1 MGGIGKTALAL
12 QYAYEQA
19 DFYAE
24 GRLWLT
30 VGAGFAEEIVSFG
43 RSPLQLGIDEGLAI
57 AEKVRAVWQSW
68 PGESPVLIV
77 IDNVNKEQDYG
88 EIKPFLPTDARFKVL
103 MTSRIKFAGV
113 SDLPLDV
120 LPLSE
125 AVQLLEALAES
136 EQRVWER
143 GAAEVLCQRLGR
155 LPLALSLVGSYLGND
170 RGLTLADVTQQ
181 LQAKGLETGWLNQ
194 ADPSVAEQGLNAA
207 IDLSWEILESRVQD
221 FACFLSWFA
230 YAPIPWYLVES
241 AITQCHLV
249 IAILNEP
256 TREPQP
262 ENSVL
267 KKVWNFLNQPLF
279 SQSSHPL
286 ATSISQEQT
295 NLLNTEELNFINSDL
310 QDIRQVLSR
319 FYFLEIEDRTLPSYK
334 IHPLLQQYLREKA
347 TQQIDPD
354 YRKALVQA
362 IIQEAQKIE
371 DRLPVQQLEA
381 LRPALPH
388 ITEVAEV
395 WIADINEDI
404 ILEASTRLA
413 YFYENL
419 VDYAQAE
426 SWYKKAR
433 TTAQERLPAQH
444 PKIAT
449 TLNNLAALYDSQGEY
464 NEAEPLYLEALTI
477 DRASLPPNDPQL
489 ATHLSNLANLYR
501 AQGKYGEAE
510 PLFQE
515 ALTIGRANLSPNHP
529 SLAIYLNSLAFLY
542 YSQEKYNEAEPLYQE
557 ALAIGRASLPPSH
570 PDLANYLNNLALLYE
585 SQGKDDEAESF
596 YQEALTI
603 KQASLPS
610 NHPSLATSL
619 NNLAEL
625 YRSQGKDNEAEPLYQ
640 EALTIIRASLP
651 PNHPQLATHLNNLA
665 LLYYSQGKYN
675 QAEPLYLEALTID
688 RARLPPN
695 HPDLARDLNN
705 LALLYY
711 SQGKY
716 NEAEPLY
723 QEALAICEQSLD
735 SDHPLARLFRKN
747 YQLFLKQKEDHQM

>member
-1 MGGIGKTALAL
+1 VGRRTDLNKLHDRLQETKRLAITAVSGMGGIGKTALAL

-19 DFYAE
+19 SFYAE

-125 AVQLLEALAES
+125 AVQLLEALAGS

-143 GAAEVLCQRLGR
+143 EAAEVLCQRLGR

-194 ADPSVAEQGLNAA
+194 ADPSVAERGLKAA

-241 AITQCHLV
+241 AIT
-249 IAILNEP
+249 ILNKP
-256 TREPQP
+256 TSEPQP
-262 ENSVL
+262 ESSVL

-279 SQSSHPL
+279 SQNSRPL
-286 ATSISQEQT
+286 VTPISQEQT
-295 NLLNTEELNFINSDL
+295 NPLNTEKLNFINSDL
-310 QDIRQVLSR
+310 QDLRQILIR
-319 FYFLEIEDRTLPSYK
+319 FHFLEIEDNTLPSYK
-334 IHPLLQQYLREKA
+334 IHPLLQQYLRDKA

-354 YRKALVQA
+354 YRKSLVQA
-362 IIQEAQKIE
+362 IIQEAEKIE
-371 DRLPVQQLEA
+371 HHSTVQQLEA

-395 WIADINEDI
+395 WIGDVMDESNI
-404 ILEASTRLA
+404 IAPSTSLA
-413 YFYENL
+413 FFYNNL
-419 VDYAQAE
+419 VDYPQAE
-426 SWYKKAR
+426 FWCQKAS
-433 TTAQERLPAQH
+433 TTAKERLPAQH
-444 PKIAT
+444 PAIAA
-449 TLNNLAALYDSQGEY
+449 TLSNLASLYRSQGKY
-464 NEAEPLYLEALTI
+464 NEAEPLYLEALSI
-477 DRASLPPNDPQL
+477 DRASLWPN
-489 ATHLSNLANLYR
+489 
-501 AQGKYGEAE
+501 
-510 PLFQE
+510 
-515 ALTIGRANLSPNHP
+515 SPR
-529 SLAIYLNSLAFLY
+529 LAIYLNNLAALY
-542 YSQEKYNEAEPLYQE
+542 ESQGKYNEAEPLYQE
-557 ALAIGRASLPPSH
+557 AL
-570 PDLANYLNNLALLYE
+570 
-585 SQGKDDEAESF
+585 
-596 YQEALTI
+596 TI
-603 KQASLPS
+603 
-610 NHPSLATSL
+610 
-619 NNLAEL
+619 
-625 YRSQGKDNEAEPLYQ
+625 D
-640 EALTIIRASLP
+640 RASLP

-665 LLYYSQGKYN
+665 VLYESQGKYN
-675 QAEPLYLEALTID
+675 EAEPLFLEALTIT
-688 RARLPPN
+688 RSSLTSN
-695 HPDLARDLNN
+695 HPNLAVTFNN
-705 LALLYY
+705 LANLYR

-723 QEALAICEQSLD
+723 LEALAIDRASLPPNHPDLATDLNNLAELYRSQGKYNEAEPLYLEALAICEQSLD
-735 SDHPLARLFRKN
+735 SDHPLARRFREN
-747 YQLFLKQKEDHQM
+747 YQRFLQQKEEHQT

>member
-30 VGAGFAEEIVSFG
+30 VGAGFAEEIVSFA

-77 IDNVNKEQDYG
+77 IDNVNKEQDYS

-125 AVQLLEALAES
+125 AVQLLETLAES
-136 EQRVWER
+136 DQRVWER
-143 GAAEVLCQRLGR
+143 GAAEVLCQRLGC

-194 ADPSVAEQGLNAA
+194 ADPSVAERGLKAA

-241 AITQCHLV
+241 AVTQCHFV
-249 IAILNEP
+249 NAILKE
-256 TREPQP
+256 Q
-262 ENSVL
+262 V
-267 KKVWNFLNQPLF
+267 
-279 SQSSHPL
+279 SSADPGK
-286 ATSISQEQT
+286 SEW
-295 NLLNTEELNFINSDL
+295 INSDL
-310 QDIRQVLSR
+310 LDIRQILIR
-319 FYFLEIEDRTLPSYK
+319 FHFLEIEDYTTKTYK
-334 IHPLLQQYLREKA
+334 IHPLLQQYLRQKA
-347 TQQIDPD
+347 TQQIDPH

-362 IIQEAQKIE
+362 IIEEAQKIE
-371 DRLPVQQLEA
+371 SRSTVQQLEA
-381 LRPALPH
+381 LRPAVPH

-395 WIADINEDI
+395 WIGDI
-404 ILEASTRLA
+404 IDENDIIEPSNRLA

-419 VDYAQAE
+419 VDYLQAE
-426 SWYKKAR
+426 FWYLKAR

-444 PKIAT
+444 HDIAVI
-449 TLNNLAALYDSQGEY
+449 LNG
-464 NEAEPLYLEALTI
+464 
-477 DRASLPPNDPQL
+477 
-489 ATHLSNLANLYR
+489 
-501 AQGKYGEAE
+501 
-510 PLFQE
+510 
-515 ALTIGRANLSPNHP
+515 
-529 SLAIYLNSLAFLY
+529 
-542 YSQEKYNEAEPLYQE
+542 
-557 ALAIGRASLPPSH
+557 
-570 PDLANYLNNLALLYE
+570 LALLYE
-585 SQGKDDEAESF
+585 SQGQYNEAERLF
-596 YQEALTI
+596 QEALAI
-603 KQASLPS
+603 DRAILP
-610 NHPSLATSL
+610 NHPKLATTL

-625 YRSQGKDNEAEPLYQ
+625 YR
-640 EALTIIRASLP
+640 
-651 PNHPQLATHLNNLA
+651 
-665 LLYYSQGKYN
+665 
-675 QAEPLYLEALTID
+675 
-688 RARLPPN
+688 
-695 HPDLARDLNN
+695 
-705 LALLYY
+705 

-723 QEALAICEQSLD
+723 QEALTIDRASLSPNHPDLAGDLNNLALLYQSQGKYNEAEPLYQEALTIGRASLPPNHPQLANHLNNLAELYRSQGKYNEAEPLYLEALTIKRASLPPNHPNLAVTLNNLARLYELQEKDNEAEPLYQEALAIFEQSLGI
-735 SDHPLARLFRKN
+735 DHPNTVTCRRN
-747 YQLFLKQKEDHQM
+747 YQLFLQQKEEHQT

>member
-1 MGGIGKTALAL
+1 MKNPHFVGRRTDLNTLHDRLQETKRLAITAVSGMGGIGKTALAL

-43 RSPLQLGIDEGLAI
+43 RSPLQLGIDQGLAI

-77 IDNVNKEQDYG
+77 IDNVNKEQDYS

-125 AVQLLEALAES
+125 AVQLLEALAGS
-136 EQRVWER
+136 DQRVWER

-194 ADPSVAEQGLNAA
+194 ADPSVAERGLKAA
-207 IDLSWEILESRVQD
+207 INLSWDILESRVQD

-241 AITQCHLV
+241 AI
-249 IAILNEP
+249 AILNEP
-256 TREPQP
+256 IREPQP

-279 SQSSHPL
+279 SQGSRPL
-286 ATSISQEQT
+286 VTPIPQEQT
-295 NLLNTEELNFINSDL
+295 NPLNTEKLNFINSDL
-310 QDIRQVLSR
+310 HDLRQVLSR
-319 FYFLEIEDRTLPSYK
+319 FYFLEIENYTTKTYK
-334 IHPLLQQYLREKA
+334 IHPLLQQYLRDKA

-354 YRKALVQA
+354 YRKSLVQA
-362 IIQEAQKIE
+362 IIQEAKKIE
-371 DRLPVQQLEA
+371 YSSTVQQLEA

-395 WIADINEDI
+395 WIGDINDENNI
-404 ILEASTRLA
+404 IEPSNRLA
-413 YFYENL
+413 YFYGNL
-419 VDYAQAE
+419 VDYPQAE
-426 SWYKKAR
+426 FWYKKAH

-444 PKIAT
+444 PDTTVILNGLALLYKSQGKYNEAETLYKEALTIERAILPNHLKLAT
-449 TLNNLAALYDSQGEY
+449 TLNNLAQLYKSQGKY
-464 NEAEPLYLEALTI
+464 NEADPLYQEALIIGRASLSPNAPLLAAYLNNLAELYRSQGKYNESEPLFQEALTI
-477 DRASLPPNDPQL
+477 DRASLPPN
-489 ATHLSNLANLYR
+489 
-501 AQGKYGEAE
+501 
-510 PLFQE
+510 
-515 ALTIGRANLSPNHP
+515 
-529 SLAIYLNSLAFLY
+529 
-542 YSQEKYNEAEPLYQE
+542 
-557 ALAIGRASLPPSH
+557 H
-570 PDLANYLNNLALLYE
+570 PDLA
-585 SQGKDDEAESF
+585 
-596 YQEALTI
+596 T
-603 KQASLPS
+603 
-610 NHPSLATSL
+610 
-619 NNLAEL
+619 
-625 YRSQGKDNEAEPLYQ
+625 
-640 EALTIIRASLP
+640 
-651 PNHPQLATHLNNLA
+651 
-665 LLYYSQGKYN
+665 
-675 QAEPLYLEALTID
+675 
-688 RARLPPN
+688 
-695 HPDLARDLNN
+695 DLNN
-705 LALLYY
+705 LALLYR

-723 QEALAICEQSLD
+723 QESLTIIRATLPPNHPNLASGLNNLADLYRSQGKYTEAEPLYQEALAIFEQSLGI
-735 SDHPLARLFRKN
+735 DHPNTVTCRRN
-747 YQLFLKQKEDHQM
+747 YQLFLQQKEEHQT

>member
-1 MGGIGKTALAL
+1 MESSEKGVQTKLKSPYKLPVQNPNFVGRRTDLNKLHDRLQETKRLAITAVSGMGGIGKTALAL
-12 QYAYEQA
+12 QYAYEHA

-57 AEKVRAVWQSW
+57 AEKVQAVWQSW

-77 IDNVNKEQDYG
+77 IDNVNKEQDYSN
-88 EIKPFLPTDARFKVL
+88 IQPFLPRDARFKIL
-103 MTSRIKFAGV
+103 ITSRIKFGFPF
-113 SDLPLDV
+113 DLPLDV

-125 AVQLLEALAES
+125 AVQLLETLAES
-136 EQRVWER
+136 DQRVWER

-181 LQAKGLETGWLNQ
+181 LAAKGLETGWLNQ
-194 ADPSVAEQGLNAA
+194 ADPSVAERGLKAA
-207 IDLSWEILESRVQD
+207 INLSWEILESRVQD

-241 AITQCHLV
+241 AI
-249 IAILNEP
+249 AILKEP
-256 TREPQP
+256 KPKS
-262 ENSVL
+262 SVL

-279 SQSSHPL
+279 SQSSRPL
-286 ATSISQEQT
+286 VTPIPQEQT
-295 NLLNTEELNFINSDL
+295 NPLDTEELNFINSDL
-310 QDIRQVLSR
+310 QDLRQVLIR
-319 FYFLEIEDRTLPSYK
+319 FHFLEIEDNALPSYK

-347 TQQIDPD
+347 TQQIDPN
-354 YRKALVQA
+354 YRKGLVQA
-362 IIQEAQKIE
+362 IIQEAKKIE
-371 DRLPVQQLEA
+371 DRLPLQQLEA

-388 ITEVAEV
+388 IKEIAEV
-395 WIADINEDI
+395 WIGDI
-404 ILEASTRLA
+404 IDENDIITPSNSLA

-419 VDYAQAE
+419 VDYPQAE
-426 SWYKKAR
+426 FWYQKAR

-444 PKIAT
+444 PDIAA
-449 TLNNLAALYDSQGEY
+449 TLNNLALLYKSQGKY
-464 NEAEPLYLEALTI
+464 SEAEPLYLEALTI

-501 AQGKYGEAE
+501 SQGKYSEAE

-529 SLAIYLNSLAFLY
+529 NLAIYLNSLAELY
-542 YSQEKYNEAEPLYQE
+542 RLQGKYDEVEPLYLE
-557 ALAIGRASLPPSH
+557 ALAI
-570 PDLANYLNNLALLYE
+570 D
-585 SQGKDDEAESF
+585 
-596 YQEALTI
+596 
-603 KQASLPS
+603 
-610 NHPSLATSL
+610 
-619 NNLAEL
+619 
-625 YRSQGKDNEAEPLYQ
+625 
-640 EALTIIRASLP
+640 RASLP

-665 LLYYSQGKYN
+665 LLYKSQGKDDE
-675 QAEPLYLEALTID
+675 AESLYQKALAID
-688 RARLPPN
+688 RASLPPN
-695 HPDLARDLNN
+695 HPDLAGDLNN
-705 LALLYY
+705 LASLYY

-723 QEALAICEQSLD
+723 QEALAILEQSLGI
-735 SDHPLARLFRKN
+735 DHPNTVTCREN
-747 YQLFLKQKEDHQM
+747 YQLLLQQKEEHQP